1 MSFNARRQGKFQ
13 KEIRQR
19 LRELRAKTEESLD
32 FAIETLMLDRV
43 DTYFKVEEGFTEIDR
58 MATLIEQELDQVE
71 GLSKAQRL
79 QSRLEFIED
88 RFEELDSEMRQR
100 PMRRRRK
107 INFFEFFKAAGG
119 GSRSGG
125 DSESGVRGEIN
136 SLSEA
141 YEALGLQMGT
151 PMADVTRA
159 FRRRAK
165 HLHPDARNGD
175 RSSEPEFR
183 RIIEAYEFLKDHL
196 G

>member
-1 MSFNARRQGKFQ
+1 MSFNARRQSSFQ
-13 KEIRQR
+13 KEIRRR
-19 LRELRAKTEESLD
+19 LLELRAKTEESLD

-43 DTYFKVEEGFTEIDR
+43 DTYFKVEEGLTEIDR
-58 MATLIEQELDQVE
+58 MAYLIEQELDQVE

-107 INFFEFFKAAGG
+107 INFFEFFKTAGG
-119 GSRSGG
+119 G
-125 DSESGVRGEIN
+125 DPESGVRSEIN

-141 YEALGLQMGT
+141 YSALGLQMGSSM
-151 PMADVTRA
+151 PDVTRA

-183 RIIEAYEFLKDHL
+183 RIIEAYEFLKDHF